1 MRYLVISDVHG
12 NRFGL
17 EAVLGRAHGRFD
29 RILCLGD
36 VVGYGADP
44 NRCCE
49 ILRENGAHS
58 LLGNHDAAA
67 LGQID
72 ISWFNPVATEAIL
85 WTRRELSPSNTQ
97 WLQSL
102 KPRFESAEHGF
113 DAVHASLRQ
122 PLEEYIIDAR
132 IAQATLALCSR
143 QICFYGHTHVA
154 ETYRSASGPNAR
166 YAFEHGFLTHGGALE
181 MGEFTPHSWQ
191 YLLNPGSC
199 GQPRDGNPQARY
211 ALFDSDLRTIE
222 IRAIDYDWQAARDAI
237 FEAGLPHLLGER
249 LGQGR

>member
-1 MRYLVISDVHG
+1 MRYLVLSDIHG

-17 EAVLGRAHGRFD
+17 EAVLSRARDRFD

-49 ILRENGAHS
+49 ILREREAWC

-67 LGQID
+67 LGAID
-72 ISWFNPVATEAIL
+72 ISWFNPVATQAIL
-85 WTRRELSPSNTQ
+85 WTRGQLSLDNTE
-97 WLQSL
+97 WLRRL
-102 KPRFESAEHGF
+102 KPRFENAEHGF

-132 IAQATLALCSR
+132 IAQASLALSAR

-154 ETYRSASGPNAR
+154 ELYRCANGAGAR
-166 YAFEHGFLTHGGALE
+166 YAFEHAFLTRGGVLE
-181 MGEFTPHSWQ
+181 MGAFVPQSWQ

-199 GQPRDGNPQARY
+199 GQPRDGNPQARF
-211 ALFDSDLRTIE
+211 ALFDSDLRTVE
-222 IRAIDYDWQAARDAI
+222 VRAVDYDWPAARDAI
-237 FEAGLPHLLGER
+237 LKAGLPPMLGER